1 MNPIY
6 EDKPINI
13 KRTHKST
20 VDDEDSLSNLSMDTT
35 DLQKKGRWSPSED
48 TLLRKYVSSLG
59 DKNWQK
65 ISDKIEGRSPLQCL
79 HRWSKIL
86 KPGLIKG
93 PWTKEEDSLLTE
105 WVEAQGPNK
114 WAQAASAIKGRSG
127 KQIRERWFNHL
138 DPRLKHSKWTSSEDE
153 QIFNLYQKFGSSW
166 SKIAKGMQG
175 RPENSI
181 KNRFYSTLRRIASDR
196 RKANL
201 IASRSGR
208 KKRNSPKKEELSDS
222 GIEEERSTLYRLL
235 EDKVVLLGDDISE
248 SELRDA
254 NDSTEYHQM
263 IKIDGDVYLIS
274 RDVNEAA
281 KYKDSEID
289 NLKLLEEI
297 DQCIKEKMVSSKF
310 DKIVEIPEDF
320 AKRQEDFFDF
330 NKDDLSILNSQV
342 KLLNDEK
349 LMTPRNINNN
359 EINFLQNP
367 NENFYQILGKVERN
381 FGEQNDRFN
390 QNGEQIF
397 QSPFCS
403 PMACDNKIFNYQ
415 AFQHNENLETILSTS
430 KNEQPKYGSIMPEN
444 QNCEHNYYADFM
456 SISNKKKKIV

>member
-1 MNPIY
+1 MNPNY
-6 EDKPINI
+6 DDKPVNV
-13 KRTHKST
+13 KRNHK
-20 VDDEDSLSNLSMDTT
+20 VLIDDDESVSNLSVDSTE
-35 DLQKKGRWSPSED
+35 LQKKGRWSPSED
-48 TLLRKYVSSLG
+48 NLLRKYVSSFG

-114 WAQAASAIKGRSG
+114 WAQAAAVIKGRSG

-153 QIFNLYQKFGSSW
+153 QIFDLYQKYGSSW

-196 RKANL
+196 RKANI
-201 IASRSGR
+201 IASRSSR
-208 KKRNSPKKEELSDS
+208 KKRTSPKKDDLSD
-222 GIEEERSTLYRLL
+222 GLLEEERSTLYRLL

-248 SELRDA
+248 SELKEA
-254 NDSTEYHQM
+254 SDSTDFHQM

-297 DQCIKEKMVSSKF
+297 DQSIKEKMVSSKF

-320 AKRQEDFFDF
+320 EKRHDDFFDF
-330 NKDDLSILNSQV
+330 SKEDLSHLNGQV

-349 LMTPRNINNN
+349 LMTPKQVPAEKLNISV
-359 EINFLQNP
+359 
-367 NENFYQILGKVERN
+367 ENIDQILGKIDRGFSEHHHN
-381 FGEQNDRFN
+381 HHDRFS
-390 QNGEQIF
+390 GEQIF

-403 PMACDNKIFNYQ
+403 PMACENKIFSYYQ
-415 AFQHNENLETILSTS
+415 NLENIETILSTT
-430 KNEQPKYGSIMPEN
+430 KNDVYKYGNRIQHEN
-444 QNCEHNYYADFM
+444 HSYEPNHQYYEDYISM
-456 SISNKKKKIV
+456 SNKKRKIV